1 MEIGIFTQVW
11 KHRDLDGILG
21 LMTGYGVRH
30 TQFAMSDVGLS
41 PMPEQIPLDAAQRI
55 RGSFDRHGV
64 EMDAVSGTF
73 NMIHPD
79 PAVVA
84 DGLQRLETLAAA
96 CPALGT
102 SVITLC
108 TGTRDPENMWRRHPD
123 NDRPEAWNDLLDVME
138 RALAIAEAHDVTLVV
153 EPEQA
158 NVIHSAQRARRLL
171 DHFGSRRLRIVI
183 DAANLFERGAPAE
196 VERIIEAAFDLLGDD
211 IVMAHAKDRD
221 AQGRFVAAGQGVLN
235 YDHYIAQLR
244 RIGFAGALIL
254 HGLSEDQ
261 APSCISML
269 RRTVD
274 GGRARP

>member
-1 MEIGIFTQVW
+1 M
-11 KHRDLDGILG
+11 R
-21 LMTGYGVRH
+21 GYAVRH
-30 TQFAMSDVGLS
+30 TQFTMSDVGLS
-41 PMPEQIPLDAAQRI
+41 PMPEQIPLEVAQRI

-84 DGLQRLETLAAA
+84 DGLRRLETLATA

-138 RALAIAEAHDVTLVV
+138 RALAIAEANDVTLVV

-158 NVIHSAQRARRLL
+158 NVINSAQRARRLL
-171 DHFGSRRLRIVI
+171 DHFGSRRLRIVM
-183 DAANLFERGAPAE
+183 DAANLFERAAPAE
-196 VERIIEAAFDLLGDD
+196 VERIVEAAFDLLGDD

-221 AQGRFVAAGQGVLN
+221 AQGRFVAAGYGVLN

-244 RIGFAGALIL
+244 RIDFAGALIL

-261 APSCISML
+261 VQSCVSML
-269 RRTVD
+269 REKT
-274 GGRARP
+274 GIG

>member
-11 KHRDLDGILG
+11 KHRDLDEILS
-21 LMTGYGVRH
+21 LMTGFGVRH
-30 TQFAMSDVGLS
+30 TQFAMSDVGLA
-41 PMPEQIPLDAAQRI
+41 PMPQQIPLEAAQRI
-55 RGSFDRHGV
+55 RGSFDRRGV

-84 DGLQRLETLAAA
+84 DGLRRLETLAAA

-102 SVITLC
+102 GVITLC
-108 TGTRDPENMWRRHPD
+108 TGTRDPDNMWRRHPD
-123 NDRPEAWNDLLDVME
+123 NDRPEAWDDLLDAME
-138 RALAIAEAHDVTLVV
+138 RALVIAEAHDVTLVV

-171 DHFGSRRLRIVI
+171 DHFRSRHLRVVI
-183 DAANLFERGAPAE
+183 DAANLFERAAPTE
-196 VERIIEAAFDLLGDD
+196 IERIVEEALDLLGDE

-244 RIGFAGALIL
+244 RIGFSGALIL
-254 HGLSEDQ
+254 HSLSEDQ
-261 APSCISML
+261 APACVSML
-269 RRTVD
+269 RQKMGT
-274 GGRARP
+274 G